1 MQSDMI
7 EKVLIRLNRNWI

>member
-7 EKVLIRLNRNWI
+7 ANAKCT

>member
-7 EKVLIRLNRNWI
+7 